1 MRRLGLLLILAAP
14 AQAQDRT
21 PDPPWMQERAPA
33 DRAPAPAP
41 QAAPAQEAARPFLLR
56 LAVSPEGPVWVG
68 QRIGITVTAMT
79 PVRFATPPAWP
90 DITASEGRL
99 IVLPEASTVPGTERV
114 NGQTYAVLQHNVSAF
129 AGAAGT
135 LVIAPVAMSVR
146 VGGPDGQLMAAQ
158 ATAAESRITARLP
171 PGVGDVTRLVVAPA
185 FRMTAAAEGGPQL
198 RVGEAVVR
206 TLRMEA
212 DDTSSMLLPPGAWG
226 EPEGVRLYPDPPVLQ
241 DRSDRGTF
249 HALRSERVAF
259 VPQRPGRVELPGFS
273 VTWFEPRSGRA
284 REVKVDPVVL
294 DVLPAAASGTPAMAP
309 ARWIPAAG
317 IAGAAALGVA
327 LLSWWWRR
335 RRPAEP
341 APIGA
346 LAKACQAG
354 DAKGALRA
362 LYRWCDAVL
371 QPGGERTVAALAR
384 RAAVPELTAQAAL
397 LEAHALSLDAGGWN
411 GRALLDAARR
421 TERRLHHATPGTRRG
436 ALPALNPID
445 RLRRAPRLAQPRWM
459 R

>member
-1 MRRLGLLLILAAP
+1 MMRRLGLLLILAVP

-33 DRAPAPAP
+33 DRAPTQQP
-41 QAAPAQEAARPFLLR
+41 APAQQAAQPFLLR

-90 DITASEGRL
+90 DITASQGRL

-114 NGQTYAVLQHNVSAF
+114 NGETYAVLQHNVSAF
-129 AGAAGT
+129 AGSAGT

-146 VGGPDGQLMAAQ
+146 VGGPDGQPMEAQ
-158 ATAAESRITARLP
+158 AATAERRISARLP
-171 PGVGDVTRLVVAPA
+171 PGVGDVTRLVVAPS

-212 DDTSSMLLPPGAWG
+212 DDTSSMLLPPGDWG
-226 EPEGVRLYPDPPVLQ
+226 QPEGVRLYPDPPVLQ
-241 DRSDRGTF
+241 DHSDRGTF

-294 DVLPAAASGTPAMAP
+294 DVLPAAASGAPATAAR

-317 IAGAAALGVA
+317 IAGTAVLGAA

-346 LAKACQAG
+346 LAKACRAG

-371 QPGGERTVAALAR
+371 PPGGERTIAALAR
-384 RAAVPELTAQAAL
+384 RAAVPELATQAAL
-397 LEAHALSLDAGGWN
+397 LEAQALSPQASGWN
-411 GRALLDAARR
+411 GRPLLDAARR
-421 TERRLHHATPGTRRG
+421 AERRLHHAAPGTGRG

-445 RLRRAPRLAQPRWM
+445 MPRRAPRLTQPRWV